1 MKEDILHRL
10 EKVRE
15 LMDKDCVDVYMVCTN
30 DYHMSEYTGDYF
42 NEREFLSGFTGSAG
56 TLVITKDTAALF
68 TDGRYFVQAKK
79 QLEGTT
85 IKLME
90 MGCKGVPELEDYVE
104 AEVPDNGLLGVDGRM
119 VSGVLGMDLKDRLE
133 RKGAH
138 IKCNFN
144 PTEIIWT
151 DRPAFP
157 STDVFNAEFGQSSN
171 DKLNRLRDNM
181 KYEYGHIIA
190 TLDDICWLFNIRG
203 RDVKC
208 NPVVMSYA
216 FITHDDAYIYIDEKR
231 LPQDVKDRFTKEAVK
246 VCPYDSIYEDINNL
260 GGKKILVDAKRVNLA
275 IYMQLESA
283 GAVIVER
290 QNPVVGMKAVKN
302 DTEIK
307 NLTDVHIDD
316 GAALT
321 EFIYWVKKNVAA
333 GETITEAGAAE
344 YLDGLRARIPD
355 FLEPSFDT
363 ISAYGA
369 NAAMMHYHAGDDSA
383 VLMKE
388 GMLLVDSGGQYMR
401 GTTDVTRTIVLGKLT
416 ESQIHHFTLTLKGML
431 RLTKAHFLAGCTG
444 YNLDMLAR
452 GPLWEEGIDYRCG
465 TGHGIGYLLNVHEA
479 PNGFRWK
486 HVIGKN
492 DLCVIEPGMV
502 TSNEPGVYIE
512 GEYGIRI
519 ENEIIAEKDYENE
532 YGTWLKFRTLTCAP
546 IDLDAVDVSILDDRE
561 KAALN
566 EYHAWVRQKLTP
578 YFEGEKLDWLIQ
590 ATRNV

>member
-1 MKEDILHRL
+1 
-10 EKVRE
+10 
-15 LMDKDCVDVYMVCTN
+15 
-30 DYHMSEYTGDYF
+30 
-42 NEREFLSGFTGSAG
+42 
-56 TLVITKDTAALF
+56 
-68 TDGRYFVQAKK
+68 
-79 QLEGTT
+79 
-85 IKLME
+85 ME

-104 AEVPDNGLLGVDGRM
+104 SAVPDNGLLGVDGRM
-119 VSGVLGMDLKDRLE
+119 VSGVLGMELKSRLE

-138 IKCNFN
+138 IKCDFN
-144 PTEIIWT
+144 PTEAVWT

-157 STDVFNAEFGQSSN
+157 STDAFNAEFGQSSGEKIN
-171 DKLNRLRDNM
+171 KLRTDM
-181 KYEYGHIIA
+181 KDVYGHIIA

-216 FITHDDAYIYIDEKR
+216 FITHDEAYIYIDEKR
-231 LPQDVKDRFTKEAVK
+231 LPQDVRERFVKEKIK
-246 VCPYDSIYEDINNL
+246 VRPYDSIYEDINKL
-260 GGKKILVDAKRVNLA
+260 RGKKILVDAKRVNLA
-275 IYMQLESA
+275 IYMQLEDV

-321 EFIYWVKKNVAA
+321 EFIYWVKKNVAE
-333 GETITEAGAAE
+333 GREVTEAGAAE

-369 NAAMMHYHAGDDSA
+369 NAAMMHYHAGTDSA
-383 VLMKE
+383 CLMKE

-502 TSNEPGVYIE
+502 TSNEPGVYVE
-512 GEYGIRI
+512 GG
-519 ENEIIAEKDYENE
+519 
-532 YGTWLKFRTLTCAP
+532 
-546 IDLDAVDVSILDDRE
+546 
-561 KAALN
+561 
-566 EYHAWVRQKLTP
+566 
-578 YFEGEKLDWLIQ
+578 
-590 ATRNV
+590 